1 MEKKKVVAL
10 LKPNK
15 DPTNPKSYRPIS
27 LLCTLYKLYERLILN
42 RISNTVDNLLTPDQ
56 AGFRPGRSC
65 CGQVLNLTQYIEDGF
80 EQRQIT
86 GAVFVDLT
94 AAYDTVNHRG
104 LLLKLSKTLKNKTIV
119 DIIRSLIE
127 NRKFFV
133 EMDGTKSRWRSQKN
147 GLPQGSVLAPLLFNI
162 YTNDQPSP
170 PNVRRFI
177 YADDLCL
184 ATRATTFQEVE
195 TRLSSALEQMGQYY
209 DKWSLNPNPLKTQV
223 CAFHLR
229 NRESNRKLKILWRG
243 EELEHHQFPV
253 YLGVTLDRTLS
264 FATHLQKLRGKV
276 GSRNSLLKKLA
287 GSKWG
292 ANAQTLRTTA
302 LALCY
307 APAEYCAPVWSR
319 TSHAKKID
327 PMLNEA
333 CRVITGTL
341 RPTPT
346 NTLYKLAGI
355 APPEIRRYTTSK
367 IEKSKQI
374 LDSRHPLHP
383 HVPVP
388 SRLKSRKSF
397 ATVEELPAHV
407 SAQNDR
413 IDQWRVFDDRLPP
426 NSAVQDPIEEIADGA
441 LLPRHDWCALN
452 RARAGVARTGDN
464 MAKWGLKT
472 DQSCECGENVQTINH
487 ILRSCPLSHNLDN
500 SDLAAVNDRTLQWLA
515 VWRDKL

>member
-1 MEKKKVVAL
+1 M
-10 LKPNK
+10 
-15 DPTNPKSYRPIS
+15 
-27 LLCTLYKLYERLILN
+27 
-42 RISNTVDNLLTPDQ
+42 
-56 AGFRPGRSC
+56 
-65 CGQVLNLTQYIEDGF
+65 
-80 EQRQIT
+80 
-86 GAVFVDLT
+86 DLT

-229 NRESNRKLKILWRG
+229 NKEANRKLKILWRG

-276 GSRNSLLKKLA
+276 GSRNSLLKKTSRKQM
-287 GSKWG
+287 GSQCSNTQNNCPSPVLCTSRVLCTSVEQNIARKE
-292 ANAQTLRTTA
+292 NRSYAQRSLQSHHWDTT
-302 LALCY
+302 
-307 APAEYCAPVWSR
+307 
-319 TSHAKKID
+319 THSH
-327 PMLNEA
+327 
-333 CRVITGTL
+333 
-341 RPTPT
+341 
-346 NTLYKLAGI
+346 
-355 APPEIRRYTTSK
+355 
-367 IEKSKQI
+367 Q
-374 LDSRHPLHP
+374 HPLQTCWYC
-383 HVPVP
+383 
-388 SRLKSRKSF
+388 S
-397 ATVEELPAHV
+397 
-407 SAQNDR
+407 
-413 IDQWRVFDDRLPP
+413 
-426 NSAVQDPIEEIADGA
+426 
-441 LLPRHDWCALN
+441 PRN
-452 RARAGVARTGDN
+452 QEVYN
-464 MAKWGLKT
+464 
-472 DQSCECGENVQTINH
+472 I
-487 ILRSCPLSHNLDN
+487 
-500 SDLAAVNDRTLQWLA
+500 
-515 VWRDKL
+515 